1 MTPTDKPRRLPCPGE
16 GCEDGTVYTDDTRR
30 TDWQP
35 HEVREKCETCD
46 GDGEV
51 GWWECGGGCDR
62 SFDCGDEMPA
72 YTFAS
77 GGYECRDCLTR
88 EVLDGV
94 DFAAVAA
101 GLREARELIDSIS
114 TCNDGTLARSVL
126 IGQAMGRVGFYA
138 DKLEK
143 LAKDLEVKS

>member
-1 MTPTDKPRRLPCPGE
+1 MTDKPRRLPCPNSL
-16 GCEDGTVYTDDTRR
+16 CEDGTVLMDHTRR
-30 TDWQP
+30 TDWEP

-77 GGYECRDCLTR
+77 GGYQCRDCLTR
-88 EVLDGV
+88 EALDGV

-101 GLREARELIDSIS
+101 GLRRANKIIDDIGD
-114 TCNDGTLARSVL
+114 NALERAVL
-126 IGQAMGRVGFYA
+126 CGQAMGAIGFYA

-143 LAKDLEVKS
+143 LARALEGKS